1 MFDCFLDFKS
11 GDIPLY
17 IWLES
22 RIIPLLTGG
31 PARERERSVRENRVA
46 LLTVFLELNSFES

>member
-31 PARERERSVRENRVA
+31 PAREREEPEREQSGSVD
-46 LLTVFLELNSFES
+46 SFSGAK

>member
-1 MFDCFLDFKS
+1 VFDCFLDFKS

-31 PARERERSVRENRVA
+31 TAREREREEREREQSGSVDIFSRA
-46 LLTVFLELNSFES
+46 K